1 MKTNELELLKDV
13 ITNATNNIKSD
24 MQRVANAIEYIKLE
38 ASLNAFNEVLNY
50 IDARQD
56 IIAKQEQD
64 IIAKQEQDKSTKKA

>member
-1 MKTNELELLKDV
+1 MENNELELLKKV

-24 MQRVANAIEYIKLE
+24 IQKVVNAIEYIKLE

-56 IIAKQEQD
+56 IIAKQEQE
-64 IIAKQEQDKSTKKA
+64 KTSKKA